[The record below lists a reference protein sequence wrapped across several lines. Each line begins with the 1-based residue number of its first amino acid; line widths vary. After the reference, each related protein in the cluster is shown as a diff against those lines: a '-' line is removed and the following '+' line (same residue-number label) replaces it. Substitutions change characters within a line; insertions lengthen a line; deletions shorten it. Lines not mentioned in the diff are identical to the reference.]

1 MEGKNSPSAGCAL
14 LPPDLPPLLSGAHPP
29 SPRQAHAHVCHRS
42 GRETE
47 LAALRPDAAYPRIG
61 RRGGG
66 GRRAR
71 VGGSESAGERR
82 GAVPPGQPRPRR
94 GYTSCAH
101 VPSPTSA
108 ARRRLL
114 PADQLRRRLLLQP
127 PEPRALTSSSR
138 SPTTTPS
145 ARPSRCP
152 SKLPS
157 VRRRGGAAARGGL
170 DAGAEGVGLGRG
182 LQGRV
187 QLRAAAGKPRSSPSE
202 TESPRGCAPNCTSP
216 RPAPGASGSAAAAG
230 VVGAGKRPDRASRGS
245 LWPLKSRGALGT
257 PEPEGRRASPQLC
270 ALRGI

>member
-14 LPPDLPPLLSGAHPP
+14 LPPDLPQLLSGAHPP

-157 VRRRGGAAARGGL
+157 VRRRGGAAGEGRPGCRGRRGR
-170 DAGAEGVGLGRG
+170 AGA
-182 LQGRV
+182 
-187 QLRAAAGKPRSSPSE
+187 RAPG
-202 TESPRGCAPNCTSP
+202 P
-216 RPAPGASGSAAAAG
+216 RPAARSCREAALQPLGDRESPGLRPELHLAPSSPWG
-230 VVGAGKRPDRASRGS
+230 VGIRGRRGGRGS
-245 LWPLKSRGALGT
+245 GEA
-257 PEPEGRRASPQLC
+257 A
-270 ALRGI
+270 